1 MCVQPGLQTGSTLQR
16 YIGTVNPNE
25 QEEVRGHLRVLFA
38 QLPGEALRKTLEG
51 RLRGIICGVATEGSS
66 KLVIFF
72 SGTRTL
78 AVTTYGGLVIPRF
91 DPVLMMTDGF
101 SW

>member
-1 MCVQPGLQTGSTLQR
+1 MK
-16 YIGTVNPNE
+16 PNE
-25 QEEVRGHLRVLFA
+25 QEEVRRHLRLFFA
-38 QLPGEALRKTLEG
+38 QLPCEALRKTLEG
-51 RLRGIICGVATEGSS
+51 RLRSVISRVATGGSS
-66 KLVIFF
+66 KLVLKF